1 MTPFMR
7 ILAVAIICTGI
18 TVSAGAAEKKAPVT
32 EPATAKL
39 EQRVENLEHLLQN
52 QGLLDMLQQLQA
64 LQTEISNLRG
74 QIETNTH
81 EFEQLNERQRSMYSD
96 IDRRLQ
102 KLEGKNIPAT
112 TPPAET
118 TPPLQVMT
126 PAETVQPAGTEAES
140 GLTVETVTP
149 PGQSPGTAGEEGSS
163 TAVQPP
169 SPSTDPLEAQ
179 AEYQQAFN
187 LLKQAQYNKAI
198 TAFSAF
204 LGKYPQSQYSDN
216 AQYWLGEA
224 YFVTRRFNDAITEYM
239 KHLANYPDSQKAPNS
254 LLKIGYSYF
263 ELKQEADAKKV
274 WQDLVQ
280 RYPGTPA
287 AQEAEKRLQRP
298 STH

>member
-1 MTPFMR
+1 MMPFVCG
-7 ILAVAIICTGI
+7 LAVAFICTGI
-18 TVSAGAAEKKAPVT
+18 AVSAGAAEKKAPVT
-32 EPATAKL
+32 EPATIELA
-39 EQRVENLEHLLQN
+39 QRVENLEHLLQN

-64 LQTEISNLRG
+64 LQAEISNLRG

-81 EFEQLNERQRSMYSD
+81 ELEQLNERQRSMYSD
-96 IDRRLQ
+96 IDNRLQ
-102 KLEGKNIPAT
+102 KLEGKNITAT
-112 TPPAET
+112 TPPAEI

-149 PGQSPGTAGEEGSS
+149 PGQAPGTAGEEENGA
-163 TAVQPP
+163 AVQPP
-169 SPSTDPLEAQ
+169 SPATDPLEAQ